1 MAHTV
6 WDQWY
11 ASFWII
17 VSENDLANDSATMPI
32 RHRRVKRDCVRW
44 TPIVCWCLGISL
56 RSSRCFQTIFRQTF
70 SCIEF
75 PHTVESPPWNPRH
88 KLVGF
93 APQWDHP
100 NFVIFYYQT
109 SIWVFIRTW
118 LIFLLWIANFV
129 YRRFRTSFSWTL
141 RCYIA
146 TCSTVS
152 MKTFHKVH
160 QSEGRFFKMENF

>member
-1 MAHTV
+1 MV
-6 WDQWY
+6 W
-11 ASFWII
+11 I
-17 VSENDLANDSATMPI
+17 VLDHRFGKWFSKRFRYHADSAST
-32 RHRRVKRDCVRW
+32 CQTW
-44 TPIVCWCLGISL
+44 L
-56 RSSRCFQTIFRQTF
+56 RSMKADRLLVFGHLFTIIAMLSNDFPPNLLVHWVP
-70 SCIEF
+70 
-75 PHTVESPPWNPRH
+75 PHTVESPLWNARH
-88 KLVGF
+88 KLVGI

-160 QSEGRFFKMENF
+160 QSEEIFQNEELLDSKL